1 MRKLPD
7 GTEYYTLDEAEEK
20 EFNTYD
26 IYLHEFVLIF
36 FGLEPE
42 KPIRSRTKLYGPL
55 L

>member
-7 GTEYYTLDEAEEK
+7 GTEFYTLDEAEGK

-42 KPIRSRTKLYGPL
+42 NFMYWFHQIIS
-55 L
+55 